1 VVEELFDTNYGSAKA
16 QLWAT
21 CWWPNHD
28 GSQTTNRK
36 VALRP
41 QVCLM

>member
-21 CWWPNHD
+21 CWWPN
-28 GSQTTNRK
+28 
-36 VALRP
+36 P
-41 QVCLM
+41 M